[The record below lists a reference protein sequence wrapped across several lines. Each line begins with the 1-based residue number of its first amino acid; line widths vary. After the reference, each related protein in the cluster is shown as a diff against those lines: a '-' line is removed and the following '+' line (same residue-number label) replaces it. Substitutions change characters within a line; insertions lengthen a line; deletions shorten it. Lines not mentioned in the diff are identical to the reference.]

1 MRHMT
6 TYIFNTPI
14 LTAYG
19 EWRFSGPITIEEA
32 RTLLSAPFI
41 SAVGHE
47 ASAHFLTEL
56 LGLDI
61 PMNRITATLRVGDC
75 ALVLRIKSRLSE
87 GKLLTPEEIAD
98 IPYELALLT
107 RTA

>member
-1 MRHMT
+1 MT
-6 TYIFNTPI
+6 IYLLNAPI

-19 EWRFSGPITIEEA
+19 EWRFSGPLTVEEA
-32 RTLLSAPFI
+32 QTLLSTGFI

-47 ASAHFLTEL
+47 ASARFLSEL
-56 LGLDI
+56 LGREI
-61 PMNRITATLRVGDC
+61 PLNRITATLQVGDC
-75 ALVLRIKSRLSE
+75 ALVLRIKSRLPE

-107 RTA
+107 HTA